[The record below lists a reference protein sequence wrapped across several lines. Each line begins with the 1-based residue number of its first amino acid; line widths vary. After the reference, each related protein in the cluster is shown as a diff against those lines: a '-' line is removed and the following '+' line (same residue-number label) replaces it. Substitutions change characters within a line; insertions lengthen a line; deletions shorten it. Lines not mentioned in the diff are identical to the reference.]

1 MSNKAYDILK
11 LISLLIAPIVV
22 FITALVQIWGIPYG
36 AQIVA
41 TLGAIDVLLGAIV
54 VIAKKKFDGK
64 LDVEE

>member
-11 LISLLIAPIVV
+11 MISLLIAPIVV

-41 TLGAIDVLLGAIV
+41 TLGAIDVLFGAIV
-54 VIAKKKFDGK
+54 VIAKKKHDGK
-64 LDVEE
+64 MEEE